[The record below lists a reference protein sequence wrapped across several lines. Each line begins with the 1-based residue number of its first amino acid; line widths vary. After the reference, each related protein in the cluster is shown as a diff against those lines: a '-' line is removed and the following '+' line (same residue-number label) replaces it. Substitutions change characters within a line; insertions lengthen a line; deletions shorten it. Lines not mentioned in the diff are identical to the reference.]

1 MATAILLLK
10 WQNTI
15 KIIKIIKAVEVI
27 KIIKAAI
34 CSKLWYLASNLQ
46 QFTTLASNS
55 WVIRSNSPQIAKIVT

>member
-10 WQNTI
+10 WQNTIKII

-34 CSKLWYLASNLQ
+34 CSNL
-46 QFTTLASNS
+46 
-55 WVIRSNSPQIAKIVT
+55 